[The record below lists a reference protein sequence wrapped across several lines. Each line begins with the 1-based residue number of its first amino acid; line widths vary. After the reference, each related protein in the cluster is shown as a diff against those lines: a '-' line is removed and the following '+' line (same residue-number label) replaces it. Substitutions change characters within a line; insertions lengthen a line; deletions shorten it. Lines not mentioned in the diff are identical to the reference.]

1 MQRAGAREGN
11 VRRLAAIAPSVD
23 IRLQIMTDRSNEYV
37 CGVTPSGDLAMHD
50 FMHRI
55 GSNNK
60 VKPDSQNDLLFP
72 TP

>member
-11 VRRLAAIAPSVD
+11 VRRLAAIALFVE
-23 IRLQIMTDRSNEYV
+23 IRLQIMADRGNEYV
-37 CGVTPSGDLAMHD
+37 FGVTPSGDLAMID

-55 GSNNK
+55 GSIK
-60 VKPDSQNDLLFP
+60 VKPDSRNDLLFP